1 MKIKQLTVAGVT
13 VLALGFLAA
22 PPATLRAQTAASK
35 SDSTFVAKAA
45 AGGMEEVALGRLA
58 QEKAASPQV
67 KQFGQ
72 RMVTDHSKANKQLA
86 QAAQESGIA
95 IPPNAD
101 SKAQKEAAKLADKSG
116 KDFDTAYMKMMLKD
130 HEHDIK
136 EFQKEAS
143 SGQAPA
149 VKNTASETV
158 PVLEQHL
165 TMAKQVAGQVGVDTT
180 GASGAAK

>member
-1 MKIKQLTVAGVT
+1 MTLKQLTAAGAT

-22 PPATLRAQTAASK
+22 PLARLQAQTAASK

-45 AGGMEEVALGRLA
+45 AGGMEEVALGKLA
-58 QEKAASPQV
+58 QKNAASPQV

-72 RMVTDHSKANKQLA
+72 QMVTDHSKANQQLA

-95 IPPNAD
+95 LPPNAD
-101 SKAQKEAAKLADKSG
+101 SKAQKEAAKLANKSG
-116 KDFDTAYMKMMLKD
+116 KGFDSTYMKMMLKD
-130 HEHDIK
+130 HEQDVK

-143 SGQAPA
+143 SGKAPA
-149 VKNTASETV
+149 VKTTASQTL
-158 PVLEQHL
+158 PVLEEHL

-180 GASGAAK
+180 SASGANQ

>member
-1 MKIKQLTVAGVT
+1 MKVKQLTATGAT
-13 VLALGFLAA
+13 LLALGFLAA
-22 PPATLRAQTAASK
+22 PLGNLHAQTAASK

-45 AGGMEEVALGRLA
+45 AGGMEEVALGKLA

-72 RMVTDHSKANKQLA
+72 RMVTDHSKANQQLA

-95 IPPNAD
+95 MPPTAD
-101 SKAQKEAAKLADKSG
+101 SKAHKEASKLSSKSG

-130 HEHDIK
+130 HEQDVK

-143 SGQAPA
+143 TGNAPA
-149 VKNTASETV
+149 VKSAASQTL
-158 PVLEQHL
+158 PVLEEHL
-165 TMAKQVAGQVGVDTT
+165 TLAKQVAGQVGVDTT
-180 GASGAAK
+180 GVSGASK